1 MLQNRHEHSV
11 CGLDAH
17 ANESEA
23 SADSH
28 PSSTPSD
35 SSSSSSGPDANQRAS
50 QDERGETSV
59 MTRNLY
65 LVGNDP
71 DDRTP
76 SGLWPSDHAGVVAR
90 LRFGQ

>member
-1 MLQNRHEHSV
+1 MNRTFPAPRV
-11 CGLDAH
+11 IAVALVVALTQIGAP
-17 ANESEA
+17 ARTSE
-23 SADSH
+23 
-28 PSSTPSD
+28 
-35 SSSSSSGPDANQRAS
+35 
-50 QDERGETSV
+50 GETSV

-76 SGLWPSDHAGVVAR
+76 SGLRPSDHAGVVAR